1 MIISRVRRQRAEDT
15 TMRGLRARPL
25 YAAAALAALSLAG
38 CSTFSD
44 VADKAPGV
52 EISVFE
58 PSVEPTKAPAPVI
71 VKERRPVASVEA
83 LELGVLHDGVM
94 LTAHGHAPEA
104 DWFSPKLE
112 VRRDGLP
119 GPDGF
124 IEFDFVAA
132 PPALNDGKRGPVGTE
147 MQRRIRGDVA
157 IPAAALNG
165 AAGLRVFSAGGAV
178 ATRL

>member
-1 MIISRVRRQRAEDT
+1 MIISRVRRQRADDT

-25 YAAAALAALSLAG
+25 YAAAVLAALSLAG

-52 EISVFE
+52 QISVFE
-58 PSVEPTKAPAPVI
+58 PSVEPTKAPVLVI
-71 VKERRPVASVEA
+71 ARERRPVASVEG
-83 LELGVLHDGVM
+83 LEIGALHDGVM

-104 DWFSPKLE
+104 DWFSPQLE
-112 VRRDGLP
+112 ARRGGLP

-124 IEFDFVAA
+124 IDFDFVAA
-132 PPALNDGKRGPVGTE
+132 PPALNDGEQGPVGTE
-147 MQRRIRGDVA
+147 MQRRVRGDVA
-157 IPAAALNG
+157 VPASALSG

-178 ATRL
+178 AARL